1 MYKKDE
7 LRLKFNINDEGLK
20 KVGVLMDVVVWRIG
34 RGLDMYEEKNKRNV
48 RKGRR
53 DEIKK
58 KMKR

>member
-20 KVGVLMDVVVWRIG
+20 KVGVLMDVVVWRLG
-34 RGLDMYEEKNKRNV
+34 RGLDLYEETNTRNV